1 MKWLDNLIVEWSN
14 RIQLNQ
20 FNYKEDIEEEDIR
33 PMRIGWGRK
42 GNNTLGSD
50 RSNGPSVQA
59 NYDDRSVISFKV
71 YGANGGM
78 IVETMRY
85 DDKRDSECIS
95 RYVIDD
101 EADVSESLSK
111 IITME
116 YMK

>member
-1 MKWLDNLIVEWSN
+1 MKWLDKFIQRCYN
-14 RIQLNQ
+14 RARSRDEGTMLDDDVSSSRTN
-20 FNYKEDIEEEDIR
+20 
-33 PMRIGWGRK
+33 WGRK

-95 RYVIDD
+95 RYVID
-101 EADVSESLSK
+101 EAADVSESLSK